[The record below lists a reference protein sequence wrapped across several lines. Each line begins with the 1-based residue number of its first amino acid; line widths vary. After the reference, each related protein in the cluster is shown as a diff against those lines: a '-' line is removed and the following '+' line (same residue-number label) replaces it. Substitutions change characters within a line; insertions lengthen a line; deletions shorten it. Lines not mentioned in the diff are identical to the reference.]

1 MKKIIL
7 ISLLA
12 LFLIGCNADVNTVE
26 AEKKQRVKVTEQDR
40 VYEGYN
46 GGYCNTYLITDTET
60 GNEYIGVDIH
70 GKAFILPC
78 KQPEIVL
85 KERE

>member
-7 ISLLA
+7 ISILA
-12 LFLIGCNADVNTVE
+12 LLLIGCDADVNTVE
-26 AEKKQRVKVTEQDR
+26 AKKKQRVTVTAQGRESSFD
-40 VYEGYN
+40 GS
-46 GGYCNTYLITDTET
+46 YCTTYLITDTKT
-60 GNEYIGVDIH
+60 DNEYIAVEIH

-78 KQPEIVL
+78 AQPETVL